1 MGDKF
6 QILTPLFSEFVPL
19 KGTLNFFKSLL
30 FIENNHQS
38 LLFLPLHIEEYCIHD
53 HDVKMFNGHGCSNYS
68 LILHRATTYEQYV
81 YALIANSSF
90 I

>member
-1 MGDKF
+1 MHWPNSHAQF
-6 QILTPLFSEFVPL
+6 LF
-19 KGTLNFFKSLL
+19 KNGLL
-30 FIENNHQS
+30 FIENHHQS
-38 LLFLPLHIEEYCIHD
+38 LLFLPLEEYYIHD
-53 HDVKMFNGHGCSNYS
+53 QGVKMFNGHGCSNYS